1 MNPDAFN
8 QQRRRWCWW
17 GMVAVAAGY
26 YGCFFAW
33 PRRFFAVGVNHLGV
47 WFLDAYAILAS
58 NEALALGLDPYAPN
72 PLDPLTRP
80 HVYSHWWLGAN
91 GLARADTR
99 WVGLALVAAFLVVAV
114 ARLRPREPR
123 EAAWYLLVLCSSP
136 LLLAVERAN
145 NDLVVFLLLTP
156 VVPCLLDGRRL
167 VRMAA
172 LVPIAL
178 ATGLKF
184 YPAVAG
190 LALLAV
196 VDRRELRDRLI
207 LAGLAFALVGASV
220 AEDLGRFGSIAP
232 KAEGLMTFGA
242 VNLLESAGVH
252 GRVAQALALALGT
265 LPIIFSLRSAIFS
278 RWEIAAADRAD
289 WLGFVLGAALL
300 TGCFFLGTNYAYRWI
315 FALWMA
321 PLLWRLPR
329 DQNAPPAVRRF
340 AALTAALLVFALWF
354 DALASGAL
362 NLFVG
367 RVTSDTMMRWADRIF
382 AVEQPVTWA
391 FFACLLGWI
400 AHFARGGVRA
410 LLGR

>member
-1 MNPDAFN
+1 MI
-8 QQRRRWCWW
+8 
-17 GMVAVAAGY
+17 AVAAGY

-33 PRRFFAVGVNHLGV
+33 PRRFFAVGVNHFGV
-47 WFLDAYAILAS
+47 WFLDTYAILAS

-72 PLDPLTRP
+72 PLDPFSRP
-80 HVYSHWWLGAN
+80 HVYSHWWLGPF

-99 WVGLALVAAFLVVAV
+99 WVGLALVTAFLVVVV

-156 VVPCLLDGRRL
+156 VVPCLLDERRL

-178 ATGLKF
+178 AMGLKF

-190 LALLAV
+190 LVLLAGS
-196 VDRRELRDRLI
+196 DRRELRDRLI
-207 LAGLAFALVGASV
+207 LASLALTLVGV
-220 AEDLGRFGSIAP
+220 NIAEDLGRFGNLGP
-232 KAEGLMTFGA
+232 KADGLMTFG
-242 VNLLESAGVH
+242 GVDLFEAIGIY
-252 GRVAQALALALGT
+252 GRLSKVLALG
-265 LPIIFSLRSAIFS
+265 LGVLAVLFFLRSRRFD
-278 RWEIAAADRAD
+278 RWEIAAADRAE

-300 TGCFFLGTNYAYRWI
+300 AGCFLLGTNYAYRWI

-329 DQNAPPAVRRF
+329 DETAPPAVRRF
-340 AALTAALLVFALWF
+340 AALTAALLGFALWF

-367 RVTSDTMMRWADRIF
+367 RVPAATMMRWADLIF
-382 AVEQPVTWA
+382 SLEQPVTWA

-400 AHFARGGVRA
+400 AHFARGGVRT

>member
-99 WVGLALVAAFLVVAV
+99 WVGLALVVAFLVVAV